1 MVWSKLHWK
10 DNRPFDSWGL
20 VWINLSKNKIKM
32 RKLLFFSTFILS
44 LGLTAQ
50 SNPYSKTLSF
60 YGKKIS
66 AENTIDYNEFVKNSL
81 VASKSKIK
89 GLVLSSCPKKGCWM
103 EVKVELDTILVRFK
117 DYGFFVPKSGL
128 EKKETIIEGY
138 PKQDTI
144 SVKMLKHYA
153 EDAGKT
159 KEEIDKITSPKYKIS
174 FIADGVII
182 RD

>member
-1 MVWSKLHWK
+1 
-10 DNRPFDSWGL
+10 
-20 VWINLSKNKIKM
+20 M
-32 RKLLFFSTFILS
+32 RTFISLSALFLS
-44 LGLTAQ
+44 LSLTAQ
-50 SNPYSKTLSF
+50 SSPYSKTLSF

-66 AENTIDYNEFVKNSL
+66 AENTIDYDEFIKNSL

-159 KEEIDKITSPKYKIS
+159 KKEIDKITTPKYKIS